1 MNVSSSTMK
10 IERGNIMTTTEKQYK
25 FSTMTTE
32 QFNEKDMDNFT
43 NHYDTIWISKE
54 PFKVQL
60 DTKEIELHLFIEYL
74 DMSECI
80 ADCNTQEISIGV
92 IPTFNSLSDK
102 HKNDLLRQFSE
113 EDREQYKANPTS
125 LLYDI
130 LVYGFKITLHTETT
144 EDLNKVDHLI
154 KSAVAVSPCVSGL
167 IGFDLDK
174 IQNRIGNTGWDF
186 LSDYCEGADL
196 IELAMDRYKEVNKE
210 G

>member
-1 MNVSSSTMK
+1 
-10 IERGNIMTTTEKQYK
+10 MTTTEQQYK

-32 QFNEKDMDNFT
+32 QFNEQDMDNFT
-43 NHYDTIWISKE
+43 NHFDTIWISKE

-74 DMSECI
+74 DMSEYT

-92 IPTFNSLSDK
+92 IPTFDSLSDK
-102 HKNDLLRQFSE
+102 NKNNILSKIKA
-113 EDREQYKANPTS
+113 EDRKQYKANPTA

-130 LVYGFKITLHTETT
+130 MCYGFKLTLHTETT
-144 EDLNKVDHLI
+144 EDFNKVDYLI

-167 IGFDLDK
+167 IGFDLDRMF
-174 IQNRIGNTGWDF
+174 NRIGNTGWDF

-196 IELAMDRYKEVNKE
+196 VKLAMDKFRKDVNKE

>member
-1 MNVSSSTMK
+1 
-10 IERGNIMTTTEKQYK
+10 MTTTEQQYK
-25 FSTMTTE
+25 FSTMTAE
-32 QFNEKDMDNFT
+32 RFDEKCMDNFT
-43 NHYDTIWISKE
+43 NHFDTIWISKE

-74 DMSECI
+74 DMSEYMT
-80 ADCNTQEISIGV
+80 DCNTQEISIGV
-92 IPTFNSLSDK
+92 IPTFDSLSDK
-102 HKNDLLRQFSE
+102 HKNDLLSQFAE
-113 EDREQYKANPTS
+113 EDREQYKANPTA

-130 LVYGFKITLHTETT
+130 MSYGFELTLHTETT

-167 IGFDLDK
+167 IGFDLDRMF
-174 IQNRIGNTGWDF
+174 NRIGNTGWDF

-196 IELAMDRYKEVNKE
+196 MKLAIDKFRKDVNKE

>member
-32 QFNEKDMDNFT
+32 QFNEKDMNNFT

-74 DMSECI
+74 DMSEYT

-92 IPTFNSLSDK
+92 IPTFDSLSDK
-102 HKNDLLRQFSE
+102 NKNRILSQFAE
-113 EDREQYKANPTS
+113 EDREQYKANPTA

-130 LVYGFKITLHTETT
+130 LVYGFKLTLHTETT

-174 IQNRIGNTGWDF
+174 MQNKIGNTGWDF

-196 IELAMDRYKEVNKE
+196 IELVMDRYKEVNKE

>member
-1 MNVSSSTMK
+1 
-10 IERGNIMTTTEKQYK
+10 MTTTEQQYK
-25 FSTMTTE
+25 FSTMTAE
-32 QFNEKDMDNFT
+32 RFDEKDMDNFT
-43 NHYDTIWISKE
+43 NHFDTIWISKE

-74 DMSECI
+74 DMSEYM

-92 IPTFNSLSDK
+92 IPTFDSLSDDN
-102 HKNDLLRQFSE
+102 KNRILREYSA
-113 EDREQYKANPTS
+113 EDQEQCKANPTA

-130 LVYGFKITLHTETT
+130 LAYGFKLTLHTETT

-167 IGFDLDK
+167 IGFDLDRM
-174 IQNRIGNTGWDF
+174 QNRIGNTGWDF

-196 IELAMDRYKEVNKE
+196 IKLAMDRYREVNKE

>member
-1 MNVSSSTMK
+1 
-10 IERGNIMTTTEKQYK
+10 MTYR

-32 QFNEKDMDNFT
+32 QFNEQDMDNFT
-43 NHYDTIWISKE
+43 NHFDTIWISKE

-80 ADCNTQEISIGV
+80 ADCNTQEVSIGV
-92 IPTFNSLSDK
+92 IPTFDSLSDE
-102 HKNDLLRQFSE
+102 HKNQILSQFTA
-113 EDREQYKANPTS
+113 EDREQYKANPTA

-130 LVYGFKITLHTETT
+130 MCYGFKLTLHTETT

-167 IGFDLDK
+167 IGFDLDRMF
-174 IQNRIGNTGWDF
+174 NRIGNTGWDF
-186 LSDYCEGADL
+186 LSDYCEGVDL
-196 IELAMDRYKEVNKE
+196 IKLAMDRYREVNKE

>member
-1 MNVSSSTMK
+1 MK
-10 IERGNIMTTTEKQYK
+10 IERGNIMTTTEQQYK
-25 FSTMTTE
+25 FSTMTAE
-32 QFNEKDMDNFT
+32 RFDEKDMDNFT
-43 NHYDTIWISKE
+43 NHFDTIWISKE

-74 DMSECI
+74 DMSEYT

-92 IPTFNSLSDK
+92 IPTFDSLNDK
-102 HKNDLLRQFSE
+102 HKEDLLSQFAE
-113 EDREQYKANPTS
+113 EDREQYKANPTA

-130 LVYGFKITLHTETT
+130 LCYGFKLTLHTETT

-167 IGFDLDK
+167 IGFDLDRMF
-174 IQNRIGNTGWDF
+174 NRIGNTGWDF

-196 IELAMDRYKEVNKE
+196 IELVMDRYKEVNKE

>member
-1 MNVSSSTMK
+1 
-10 IERGNIMTTTEKQYK
+10 MTTTEKQYK

-54 PFKVQL
+54 PFKVEL

-74 DMSECI
+74 DMSEYT

-92 IPTFNSLSDK
+92 IPTFDSLSDK

-113 EDREQYKANPTS
+113 EDREQYKANPTA

-130 LVYGFKITLHTETT
+130 LVYGFKITLHIETT

-174 IQNRIGNTGWDF
+174 IQNRIGNTGWDL

-196 IELAMDRYKEVNKE
+196 IELAMDRYREVNKE

>member
-1 MNVSSSTMK
+1 MK

-54 PFKVQL
+54 PFKVEL

-92 IPTFNSLSDK
+92 IPTFDSLSDK
-102 HKNDLLRQFSE
+102 HKNDLLSQFPE

-130 LVYGFKITLHTETT
+130 LVYGFKITLHIETT

-174 IQNRIGNTGWDF
+174 MQNRIGNTGWDL

-196 IELAMDRYKEVNKE
+196 IELAMDRYREVNKE

>member
-1 MNVSSSTMK
+1 
-10 IERGNIMTTTEKQYK
+10 MTTTEKQYK
-25 FSTMTTE
+25 FSTMTAE
-32 QFNEKDMDNFT
+32 KFDEKDMDNFT
-43 NHYDTIWISKE
+43 NHFDTIWISKE

-60 DTKEIELHLFIEYL
+60 DTKEIKLHLFIEYL

-80 ADCNTQEISIGV
+80 ADCNTQEVSIGV
-92 IPTFNSLSDK
+92 IPTFDSLSDK
-102 HKNDLLRQFSE
+102 HKNDLLSQFAE

-130 LVYGFKITLHTETT
+130 LVYGFKITLHNETT
-144 EDLNKVDHLI
+144 EDLNKVDYLI

-174 IQNRIGNTGWDF
+174 MQNRIGNTGWDL

>member
-10 IERGNIMTTTEKQYK
+10 IERGNIMTTTEQQYK
-25 FSTMTTE
+25 FSTMTAE
-32 QFNEKDMDNFT
+32 RFDEKDMDNFT
-43 NHYDTIWISKE
+43 NHFDTIWISKE

-60 DTKEIELHLFIEYL
+60 DTKEIELHLFIEHL
-74 DMSECI
+74 DMSEYT

-92 IPTFNSLSDK
+92 IPTFNSLSEE
-102 HKNDLLRQFSE
+102 HKNDLLSQFPE

-144 EDLNKVDHLI
+144 EDLNKVDYLI

-174 IQNRIGNTGWDF
+174 MQNRIGNTGWDL

-196 IELAMDRYKEVNKE
+196 IKLAMDRYREVNKE

>member
-102 HKNDLLRQFSE
+102 HKNDLLRQFTE

-130 LVYGFKITLHTETT
+130 LVYGLKITLHTETT

-174 IQNRIGNTGWDF
+174 MQNRIGNTGWDF

-196 IELAMDRYKEVNKE
+196 IELAMDKYNKRE
-210 G
+210 RE

>member
-1 MNVSSSTMK
+1 MK
-10 IERGNIMTTTEKQYK
+10 IERGNIMTTTEQQYK
-25 FSTMTTE
+25 FSTMTAE
-32 QFNEKDMDNFT
+32 RFDEKDMDNFT
-43 NHYDTIWISKE
+43 NHFDTIWISKE

-92 IPTFNSLSDK
+92 IPTFDSLSDK
-102 HKNDLLRQFSE
+102 HKNDLLSQFSE
-113 EDREQYKANPTS
+113 EDREQYKENPTA

-130 LVYGFKITLHTETT
+130 LVYGFKITLHIETT

-167 IGFDLDK
+167 IGFDLDRVF
-174 IQNRIGNTGWDF
+174 NRIGNTGWDF

-196 IELAMDRYKEVNKE
+196 IELATARFREVNKE

>member
-1 MNVSSSTMK
+1 
-10 IERGNIMTTTEKQYK
+10 MTTTEKQYK

-43 NHYDTIWISKE
+43 NHFDTIWISKE

-60 DTKEIELHLFIEYL
+60 DKKEIELHLFIEYL
-74 DMSECI
+74 DMSEYT

-102 HKNDLLRQFSE
+102 HKNDLLSQFAE
-113 EDREQYKANPTS
+113 EDREQYKANPTT

-130 LVYGFKITLHTETT
+130 MCYGFKITLHTETT

-154 KSAVAVSPCVSGL
+154 KSAVAVSPCVGGL
-167 IGFDLDK
+167 IGFDLDRVF
-174 IQNRIGNTGWDF
+174 NRIGNTGWDF

-196 IELAMDRYKEVNKE
+196 IELAMDRYNKKGE
-210 G
+210 

>member
-1 MNVSSSTMK
+1 
-10 IERGNIMTTTEKQYK
+10 MTTTEKQYK

-43 NHYDTIWISKE
+43 NHFDTIWISKE
-54 PFKVQL
+54 PFKVEL

-92 IPTFNSLSDK
+92 IPTFNSLSDN

-130 LVYGFKITLHTETT
+130 LVYGLKITLHTETT

-174 IQNRIGNTGWDF
+174 MQNRIGNTGWDL

>member
-102 HKNDLLRQFSE
+102 HKNDLLRQFTE

-130 LVYGFKITLHTETT
+130 LVYGLKITLHTETT

-167 IGFDLDK
+167 IGFDLDRMF
-174 IQNRIGNTGWDF
+174 NRIGNTGWDL

-196 IELAMDRYKEVNKE
+196 IELAMNKFREVNKE

>member
-1 MNVSSSTMK
+1 
-10 IERGNIMTTTEKQYK
+10 MTTTEKQYK
-25 FSTMTTE
+25 FSTMTAE
-32 QFNEKDMDNFT
+32 RFDEKDMDNFT

-92 IPTFNSLSDK
+92 IPTFDSLSDK
-102 HKNDLLRQFSE
+102 HKNDLLSQFPE

-130 LVYGFKITLHTETT
+130 LVYGLKITLHTETT

-174 IQNRIGNTGWDF
+174 MQNRIGNTGWDL

-196 IELAMDRYKEVNKE
+196 IELAMDRYREVNKE

>member
-25 FSTMTTE
+25 FSTMTAE
-32 QFNEKDMDNFT
+32 RFDEKDMDNFT

-102 HKNDLLRQFSE
+102 HKNDLLSQFSE
-113 EDREQYKANPTS
+113 EDREQYKANPTA

-130 LVYGFKITLHTETT
+130 LVYGLKITLHTETT

-167 IGFDLDK
+167 IGFDLDRVF
-174 IQNRIGNTGWDF
+174 NRIGNTGWDL

>member
-1 MNVSSSTMK
+1 
-10 IERGNIMTTTEKQYK
+10 MTTTEKQYK
-25 FSTMTTE
+25 FSTMTAE
-32 QFNEKDMDNFT
+32 RFDEKDMDNFT

-74 DMSECI
+74 DMSEYT

-92 IPTFNSLSDK
+92 IPTFDSLSGK
-102 HKNDLLRQFSE
+102 HKNDLLSQFAE

-130 LVYGFKITLHTETT
+130 LVYGLKITLHTETT

-174 IQNRIGNTGWDF
+174 MQNRIGNTGWDL

-196 IELAMDRYKEVNKE
+196 IELAMDRYREANKE

>member
-1 MNVSSSTMK
+1 MA
-10 IERGNIMTTTEKQYK
+10 TTEQQYK

-32 QFNEKDMDNFT
+32 QFNEQDMDNFT
-43 NHYDTIWISKE
+43 NHFDTIWISKE

-102 HKNDLLRQFSE
+102 HKNDLLSQFPE

-130 LVYGFKITLHTETT
+130 LVYGFKITLHSETT

-174 IQNRIGNTGWDF
+174 MQNRIGNTGWDL

-196 IELAMDRYKEVNKE
+196 IELAMDRYREVNKE

>member
-1 MNVSSSTMK
+1 
-10 IERGNIMTTTEKQYK
+10 MTTTEQQYK
-25 FSTMTTE
+25 FSTMTAE
-32 QFNEKDMDNFT
+32 RFDEKDMDNFT
-43 NHYDTIWISKE
+43 NHFDTIWISKE
-54 PFKVQL
+54 PFKVEL
-60 DTKEIELHLFIEYL
+60 DTKEIELHLFIEHI
-74 DMSECI
+74 DMSEYT

-92 IPTFNSLSDK
+92 IPTFDSLSDNN
-102 HKNDLLRQFSE
+102 KNRILREYSA
-113 EDREQYKANPTS
+113 EDQEQYKANPTA

-130 LVYGFKITLHTETT
+130 LSYGFKLTLHTETT

-174 IQNRIGNTGWDF
+174 MFNRIGNTGWDF

-196 IELAMDRYKEVNKE
+196 IKLAMDRYREVNKE